1 MQKEVGVKLAVT
13 PEALDGDL
21 LRLHVVAERTFLTDP
36 SNSVVFEFRLDT
48 TKTNVNATVTMRY
61 GETLILG
68 GLAERET
75 SRSSDGVP
83 GIMDV
88 PGLNLFFSERSERF
102 FERSILILMTPR
114 RPQYTRQA
122 EDKREQTREKL
133 SDLERDLERL
143 SSRHEDWYTPR
154 PTFSEIFDGLQSR
167 EFFEEFRIGD
177 MTILPWRET
186 ENQLKEVSA
195 VSDRLLRN

>member
-1 MQKEVGVKLAVT
+1 
-13 PEALDGDL
+13 
-21 LRLHVVAERTFLTDP
+21 
-36 SNSVVFEFRLDT
+36 
-48 TKTNVNATVTMRY
+48 MRY